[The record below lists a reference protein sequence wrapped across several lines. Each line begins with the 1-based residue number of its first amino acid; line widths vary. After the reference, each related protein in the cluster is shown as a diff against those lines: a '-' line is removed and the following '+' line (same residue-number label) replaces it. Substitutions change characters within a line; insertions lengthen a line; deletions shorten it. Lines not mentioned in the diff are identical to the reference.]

1 MSLLQQQLSTAVFAV
16 PGLKF
21 SKLGS
26 KWNKYVSVE
35 VSTKCGSKYSILA
48 SFVYTAALNRNKH

>member
-1 MSLLQQQLSTAVFAV
+1 MSLLQQLSTAVFAV

-26 KWNKYVSVE
+26 MWKKYVSVA
-35 VSTKCGSKYSILA
+35 VST
-48 SFVYTAALNRNKH
+48 VYQHVLFTQQR